1 MIPIRNV
8 YYLLCYAW
16 DSVEEA
22 RALEPAGSEDFHRV
36 QDLFGSILARGV
48 LRVARKGLDRSY
60 VNFQEEL
67 PGVRG
72 KLELTQTLK
81 QTALLRN
88 RIVCTFDDLSTDVI
102 HNQVVAST
110 LHLLAGHQDVD
121 QGVKRALRLALSR
134 MPGVSIRPITRQ
146 IFARIQ
152 LDRNRRE
159 YRFLIHLCRLLHEVR
174 LVDPG
179 SGQSRFVEIDRGR
192 LEMWRV
198 FERFVTRF
206 YAREQTA
213 FRVRAQSRVEW
224 SSLKSVGPASEGRIP
239 EMRPDVVLL
248 GSGRRIVLDAKYA
261 KSGGLGG
268 EDGAKLNSSNLYQL
282 FAYVVNREANEPEG
296 PRHEGILLYPTVGEE
311 TRVEFLSHGH
321 RFQARSVDL
330 ARPWR
335 ALHEQLL
342 GTLE

>member
-16 DSVEEA
+16 DSVDEA
-22 RALEPAGSEDFHRV
+22 RALGPAGSEDFHRV
-36 QDLFGSILARGV
+36 QDLFGAILARGV

-60 VNFQEEL
+60 VSFQEEL

-72 KLELTQTLK
+72 KLEMTQTLK
-81 QTALLRN
+81 QTSLLRN

-121 QGVKRALRLALSR
+121 QEVKRELRLALSR

-146 IFARIQ
+146 VFARIH

-159 YRFLIHLCRLLHEVR
+159 YRFLIHLCGLLHEVR

-179 SGQSRFVEIDRGR
+179 SGESRFVEIDQDR
-192 LEMWRV
+192 LRMWQV

-206 YAREQTA
+206 YKREQTA
-213 FRVRAQSRVEW
+213 FKVKPQSRVEW
-224 SSLKSVGPASEGRIP
+224 SSLRSVGPASEGRIP
-239 EMRPDVVLL
+239 KMRPDVVLL
-248 GSGRRIVLDAKYA
+248 SSNRRVVLDAKYA
-261 KSGGLGG
+261 QSGGLGD
-268 EDGAKLNSSNLYQL
+268 EDGAKLDSFHLYQL
-282 FAYVVNREANEPEG
+282 FAYVMNREANEPEG
-296 PRHEGILLYPTVGEE
+296 ARHEGILLYPTVGEE
-311 TRVEFLSHGH
+311 TRVEFWSHGH

-335 ALHEQLL
+335 AIHEQLL
-342 GTLE
+342 GVLA